1 MPIRFLIN
9 QCQIITFLILKSDN
23 IENSRIELKGIVL
36 QVRSN
41 LKLHLLLFYFST
53 WHICHFVLFHI
64 EIEGKCGWI
73 MGGGAKKG
81 MLSPLKLLGGGL
93 PPATPL
99 LPTPIESRGLSL
111 RTGGQAVV

>member
-1 MPIRFLIN
+1 M
-9 QCQIITFLILKSDN
+9 D
-23 IENSRIELKGIVL
+23 
-36 QVRSN
+36 
-41 LKLHLLLFYFST
+41 Y
-53 WHICHFVLFHI
+53 
-64 EIEGKCGWI
+64 
-73 MGGGAKKG
+73 GGGAKKG